1 MHNLGLANLIC
12 KTDGNPNTRLVGYK
26 KDGDRLFSRVCG
38 DQTRGYGFKLKEG
51 RFKFDIWK
59 KSFTL
64 SMVKHWN
71 RLSSDVI
78 DAPSME
84 TCKASLD

>member
-1 MHNLGLANLIC
+1 MFSKREL
-12 KTDGNPNTRLVGYK
+12 R

-59 KSFTL
+59 KSFTVRVL
-64 SMVKHWN
+64 RHWN
-71 RLSSDVI
+71 GLLSVVI
-78 DAPSME
+78 DALSLE
-84 TCKASLD
+84 TFKVRLYKALAT